1 MQHHKKYL
9 EMHRGQLSIGFSSI
23 WAFGDFGKNCFREVM
38 EQKPDYLIAVVYERL
53 GEKGMETGL
62 MKNF

>member
-1 MQHHKKYL
+1 
-9 EMHRGQLSIGFSSI
+9 MHRGQLSIGFSSI
-23 WAFGDFGKNCFREVM
+23 WAFGDFGKNYFRDVM
-38 EQKPDYLIAVVYERL
+38 EQKPDYLIVVVYERL